1 VTAYRADI
9 EIGVRGARNLEQL
22 RSSINQ
28 TAQAVDSLNSV
39 VGARG
44 SLVQSIQN
52 YTNLLDRAARSLRNV
67 GAGLPAE
74 TKAVREYVRALGEAN
89 TARARQNALVAQ
101 EIANQRR
108 ISPSTAPYGQ
118 QGPALPP
125 ALVKSRQIQQNWN
138 EFFREAAALGSDV
151 KANAAA
157 KGVNIKTNWN
167 TFFTEAA
174 ELGNDLKISTAAK
187 AVNLK
192 TNWNTFFTEAAELG
206 TELKATAAA
215 KSVNTKTTWN
225 TFFTE
230 AAQLASD
237 LKVSAAAKSVNIKT
251 NWNTF
256 FADAAELGKDLKL
269 NAAAKAVNLKQSWNT
284 FFIEAT
290 SVANELTLQAQK
302 TAAATRSKEGAAS
315 AAARQRL
322 ADEAE
327 RRRRITDAGFG
338 IQGPALP
345 SAATRT
351 GGFNL
356 RSRVGGALG
365 NAAIGGAFP
374 LLFGQ
379 GGGAALGGA
388 IGGLAGGAFGGV
400 GGFAGSLIGTLL
412 GEIASKGQ
420 AVKQLAE
427 DIGFSAEQTNQ
438 LATAFKVANTDV
450 EKFTAVIQNVRG
462 LGLELESQAE
472 LIKLVTR
479 LTNVYGGSF
488 EKTGNAITSALEAG
502 KVTQATLNQLT
513 SQGINIQEQLAT
525 KFGVSRDALLEM
537 AKKGKIGIQDLVNA
551 LVEMGNKGVEAT
563 KKPLTGM
570 ERLGQ
575 AAKNLG
581 SALGSLGGA
590 IATALAP
597 PLNWLAGK
605 LASIINLATTGIQYV
620 ARLIGGGT
628 KLENQAAAMAS
639 AQLIKENPELRS
651 QRGGGPRGT
660 NLIVQNGV
668 LTPGAVGRLSPQLQA
683 RYQQLYG
690 KATTTIQ
697 QPKINNIDVSGLGQ
711 AAPAAGPK
719 GAAGPKP
726 PEDRTAQLLEDLQ
739 AMQRIAEA
747 QDKMR
752 DALFEGN
759 KLTAITLDYDQKV
772 ADIKR
777 DTAKSLLNAN
787 YASEKDVYL
796 KQQAVRLADAQA
808 VRLDEIRQLERDI
821 TEEYYSR
828 AGLDPRNLMQ
838 NQGAGAFDLTLDLD
852 PNSKV
857 VQRFDE
863 MRKRLEELQDPINM
877 AAKGA
882 ESIGSAF
889 SEAFT
894 SIVTGTQSV
903 QQALA
908 NFFKGVGTAFVD
920 MAAQIIAQMLTMY
933 AFKQLLGIFGGT
945 STGLFTGAGPVSG
958 ASVFGGGQ
966 AGFNPVAFTKGLT
979 FSPGAKFAEGGFVTG
994 PTRALIGEGGQSEY
1008 VIPASKMRSAM
1019 TRYAAGARGAS
1030 VIPSGSGDGPGAGGT
1045 MTAAPIDVRYTV
1057 ERINSVDYVTADQ
1070 FQAGM
1075 RQAASQ
1081 GAERGQQLALRRL
1094 QQSPST
1100 RRRVGI

>member
-1 VTAYRADI
+1 VAAYRADI
-9 EIGVRGARNLEQL
+9 EIGVKGLRQVDALKTKVEQL
-22 RSSINQ
+22 SKAITDIAFKRF
-28 TAQAVDSLNSV
+28 ALND
-39 VGARG
+39 
-44 SLVQSIQN
+44 
-52 YTNLLDRAARSLRNV
+52 TLLRKSAFF
-67 GAGLPAE
+67 
-74 TKAVREYVRALGEAN
+74 
-89 TARARQNALVAQ
+89 VAQ
-101 EIANQRR
+101 EQKLVAARQQYNDGIRESVRLAVQFQNQLERSALFAAKVRQQSARALPQASIAGLLPSQATATPFRTAERKATR
-108 ISPSTAPYGQ
+108 IDTAYAKLAAAAEGTASELIRVGTEARAFKALPAAGQATVNYFQIAETAARTIDKQNATAYRYEKALAKLATAAEGTIGSFVRIQAGAARFAGLLAPANIAGLLPYGLPTGGQ
-118 QGPALPP
+118 KRLPPGRIAGYLPP
-125 ALVKSRQIQQNWN
+125 AGGFTPEMMTRQQAFPVSGPIPLNQYGQT
-138 EFFREAAALGSDV
+138 RR
-151 KANAAA
+151 
-157 KGVNIKTNWN
+157 
-167 TFFTEAA
+167 
-174 ELGNDLKISTAAK
+174 
-187 AVNLK
+187 
-192 TNWNTFFTEAAELG
+192 
-206 TELKATAAA
+206 
-215 KSVNTKTTWN
+215 
-225 TFFTE
+225 
-230 AAQLASD
+230 
-237 LKVSAAAKSVNIKT
+237 SAAA
-251 NWNTF
+251 
-256 FADAAELGKDLKL
+256 
-269 NAAAKAVNLKQSWNT
+269 
-284 FFIEAT
+284 
-290 SVANELTLQAQK
+290 
-302 TAAATRSKEGAAS
+302 
-315 AAARQRL
+315 
-322 ADEAE
+322 
-327 RRRRITDAGFG
+327 
-338 IQGPALP
+338 
-345 SAATRT
+345 
-351 GGFNL
+351 FNL
-356 RSRVGGALG
+356 GQSIRGRAGGAIG
-365 NAAIGGAFP
+365 NAVIGGSFP

-379 GGGAALGGA
+379 GGGAAAGGA
-388 IGGLAGGAFGGV
+388 IGGLVGGAFGGV
-400 GGFAGSLIGTLL
+400 GGFAGSLVGTLL

-427 DIGFSAEQTNQ
+427 DLGFSAEQTNQ

-462 LGLELESQAE
+462 LGLELEGQAE

-575 AAKNLG
+575 ATKNLG

-628 KLENQAAAMAS
+628 KLENQAAAMAA
-639 AQLIKENPELRS
+639 AQLIKENPSLRS

-668 LTPGAVGRLSPQLQA
+668 LTPGAIGRLSPQMQA

-711 AAPAAGPK
+711 TAPAPGPK

-726 PEDRTAQLLEDLQ
+726 PEDRTAQLLEDLK
-739 AMQRIAEA
+739 AMERISKA
-747 QDKMR
+747 QDDMR
-752 DALFEGN
+752 NALFEGN
-759 KLTAITLDYDQKV
+759 KLNAIDLDYVQKI
-772 ADIKR
+772 ADIER

-796 KQQAVRLADAQA
+796 KQQAVRLADVTA
-808 VRLDEIRQLERDI
+808 VRLDEVRQLERDI
-821 TEEYYSR
+821 TEEYYNR
-828 AGLDPRNLMQ
+828 AGLDPRNLTL

-852 PNSKV
+852 PNSRV

-877 AAKGA
+877 ATRGA
-882 ESIGSAF
+882 ESIGNAF
-889 SEAFT
+889 SDAFT

-920 MAAQIIAQMLTMY
+920 MASQIIAQMLTMY
-933 AFKQLLGIFGGT
+933 AFKQLLNIFGGT
-945 STGLFTGAGPVSG
+945 STGLFTGGGPVSG

-966 AGFNPVAFTKGLT
+966 AGFNPAAFTKGLT

-1019 TRYAAGARGAS
+1019 TRYAAGARGSS

-1094 QQSPST
+1094 QQSPSA